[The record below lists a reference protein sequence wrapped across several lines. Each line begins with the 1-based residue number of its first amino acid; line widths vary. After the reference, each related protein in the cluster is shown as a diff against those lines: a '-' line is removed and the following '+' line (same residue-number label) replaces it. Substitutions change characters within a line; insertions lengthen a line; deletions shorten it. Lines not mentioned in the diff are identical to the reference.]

1 MGEINSNRVQ
11 DVEALRESEEKFRSL
26 VETSADLVFRLDRT
40 GIIEYINPKVY
51 ELYGYQVDELIGKHM
66 GVTTP
71 AEELPRAMEAINR
84 VLAGES
90 VWDLEIN
97 QKDKAGRIVPMEIN
111 AVPVKKDGQIV
122 GIQGIMRDVTR
133 RKQVEEALR
142 IKNSAIAASINAIAI
157 ADLEGNLT
165 YVNDSFLKMWGYGDV
180 KEVLGRPS
188 VEFWQ
193 EGKEFEAII
202 ATLRTSG
209 GWMGEC
215 LARRKDSS
223 TFYAQLSASMVKDEA
238 GKPICMMGSFID
250 VTERKQAVE
259 ELKRAKEEA
268 EGAKVELEQLNRQL
282 EVAVK
287 QADMLAQKS
296 LAADLAKSEF
306 LANISHEIRTPLN
319 AIIGFSQVLAEQDLS
334 DEQRH
339 YADIIRESSEN
350 LLQLIEDV
358 LDFSRIEVG
367 KLDIQV
373 SEYSLGC
380 LLAITESLMRPAAM
394 EKGLKFEILQCG
406 ELPAQIRTDSVRL
419 RQCLIN
425 LIGNSIK
432 FTEKGHVYVNV
443 CVQEV
448 DGKPYIRFDVE
459 DTGIGI
465 PPEEQKLIFERFV
478 QADETKGCRFGGTGL
493 GLAITRRLAN
503 LLGGDICVTSEA
515 GKGSVFTL
523 RIPAGVDIKSQAL
536 LDKYNFVNELSKQQN
551 SSEQVKFCGHVLVAE
566 DSQAGRML
574 TSLLLK
580 RLDLQVTTTGD
591 GKETV
596 QKALGQPFDLIFLDI
611 QMPNMDGYDVT
622 RTLRREGIATPIVAV
637 TAHATDGD
645 REKCI
650 SAGCSD
656 CLSRPINRKEL
667 VGILSKYL
675 ASENTARVDA
685 VESVKSDAGEVG

>member
-90 VWDLEIN
+90 VWDFEIN
-97 QKDKAGRIVPMEIN
+97 QKDKAGRIIPMEIN
-111 AVPVKKDGQIV
+111 SMPVKKDGQIV

-133 RKQVEEALR
+133 RKQIEEALR
-142 IKNSAIAASINAIAI
+142 IKSSAVASSINAIAI

-193 EGKEFEAII
+193 EGKEVETII

-223 TFYAQLSASMVKDEA
+223 TFYAQLSANMVKDET

-250 VTERKQAVE
+250 VSERKQASE

-367 KLDIQV
+367 KLDIQI

-443 CVQEV
+443 CMQEV

-503 LLGGDICVTSEA
+503 LLGGDVCVTSEA

-523 RIPAGVDIKSQAL
+523 RIPAGVDIKSQPL
-536 LDKYNFVNELSKQQN
+536 LDRYNFVNELSKQQN

-566 DSQAGRML
+566 DSQVGRML
-574 TSLLLK
+574 IHLLLE

-596 QKALGQPFDLIFLDI
+596 RKALGQPFDLIFLDI

-637 TAHATDGD
+637 TAHATEGD

-656 CLSRPINRKEL
+656 CLSKPINRKEL